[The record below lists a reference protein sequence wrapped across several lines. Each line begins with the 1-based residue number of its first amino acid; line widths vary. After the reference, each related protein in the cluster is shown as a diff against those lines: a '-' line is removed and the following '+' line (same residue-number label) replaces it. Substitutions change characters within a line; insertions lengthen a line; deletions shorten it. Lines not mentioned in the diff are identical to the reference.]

1 MIKIPLCLLETAH
14 IKPRCILKN
23 NELIGK
29 NIIEFMCRYCHTL
42 YDNGLLSVCK
52 GLLQVSPIINDYD
65 LYYNINKC
73 IPSYNFK
80 NSVYFDF
87 HYNSIYKIDK

>member
-1 MIKIPLCLLETAH
+1 
-14 IKPRCILKN
+14 
-23 NELIGK
+23 
-29 NIIEFMCRYCHTL
+29 MCRYCHTL

-52 GLLQVSPIINDYD
+52 GLLQVSPIINEYD
-65 LYYNINKC
+65 LYYNRNKC

-87 HYNSIYKIDK
+87 HYNFIYKNE